1 MAGNFVYSFNEG
13 SKDMRALLGGKGADL
28 AEMTKIGLPVPF
40 GFTVTTEACRDYYRQ
55 GRKLSDEIVIDIENK
70 LHELEAVT
78 GKRFGDQSAPLL
90 VSVRSGAPV
99 SMPGMMDSILDLGMN
114 DRIARALAELTGNRR
129 FAFDSYRRFI
139 EMYGNVVLNIPEA
152 DFREILS
159 AVVGVK
165 GCGTEAGLEA
175 GDLEAIV
182 SEYKE
187 LILAETGKP
196 LPDDPQDQLIGAI
209 ESVLDSW
216 TSDRAVLYRKI
227 NNISDDLGT
236 AVNVQAMVYGNMGD
250 RSGSGVAFSRSPVNG
265 DKNIYGEFLL
275 NSQGQDVVSG
285 SRTPERITEMAEQ
298 LPDAYKS
305 FVKICEVLEQH
316 YQDMQ
321 DMEFTIE
328 EGKLYILQT
337 RSTKRTARAAV
348 TAAVDMAEEGLIDKS
363 TAVMRIS
370 ADDVDQL
377 LHEEFDE
384 GELKTAEVITRGL
397 AASSGAA
404 SGKVCL
410 DINKAVQMKSRGE
423 KVILVR
429 KETSPEDLAGMVS
442 AEGLITTVGGI
453 TSHAAVVAR
462 GMGKCCVSACSDIE
476 IDTENNCFT
485 VGGKTYK
492 EGDTISVDGT
502 TGVIYNGAVKMNP
515 PELTGKFGKIL
526 SWADDIR
533 ALKVRANCDTPEE
546 VKQGDIF
553 GAQGVGLC
561 RTEHMFFSKVRIPEF
576 REMILAKDKEGRER
590 ALKKLLPY
598 QRDDFIEMFRV
609 LKERPFTIRL
619 LDPPLHEFLP
629 NTENEM
635 RALADRLNMS
645 YDEVYDRCESL
656 RELNPM
662 MGMRGVRVAVV
673 YPEIVMMQTEAI
685 ISAAIK
691 VRSELNI
698 DIVPEIMIPLVQN
711 TNELKTVKK
720 VIDQAADIIMKDL
733 GETIDYRVGTM
744 IETPRAALTADQI
757 ASEVEF
763 FSFGTND
770 LTQMTLGFSRDDT
783 AELIKTYID
792 LGIMDKDPFKSLDI
806 GGVGRLIEGGT
817 RLGRKTRQNI
827 SIGICGEQAGDP
839 ESIEFFSSI
848 GLNYVSCSPYRV
860 PQARLAA
867 AHAAIIESRKKSA
880 D

>member
-305 FVKICEVLEQH
+305 FVKICEVLE
-316 YQDMQ
+316 
-321 DMEFTIE
+321 
-328 EGKLYILQT
+328 
-337 RSTKRTARAAV
+337 
-348 TAAVDMAEEGLIDKS
+348 
-363 TAVMRIS
+363 
-370 ADDVDQL
+370 
-377 LHEEFDE
+377 
-384 GELKTAEVITRGL
+384 
-397 AASSGAA
+397 
-404 SGKVCL
+404 
-410 DINKAVQMKSRGE
+410 
-423 KVILVR
+423 
-429 KETSPEDLAGMVS
+429 
-442 AEGLITTVGGI
+442 
-453 TSHAAVVAR
+453 
-462 GMGKCCVSACSDIE
+462 
-476 IDTENNCFT
+476 
-485 VGGKTYK
+485 
-492 EGDTISVDGT
+492 
-502 TGVIYNGAVKMNP
+502 
-515 PELTGKFGKIL
+515 
-526 SWADDIR
+526 
-533 ALKVRANCDTPEE
+533 
-546 VKQGDIF
+546 
-553 GAQGVGLC
+553 
-561 RTEHMFFSKVRIPEF
+561 
-576 REMILAKDKEGRER
+576 
-590 ALKKLLPY
+590 
-598 QRDDFIEMFRV
+598 
-609 LKERPFTIRL
+609 
-619 LDPPLHEFLP
+619 
-629 NTENEM
+629 
-635 RALADRLNMS
+635 
-645 YDEVYDRCESL
+645 
-656 RELNPM
+656 
-662 MGMRGVRVAVV
+662 
-673 YPEIVMMQTEAI
+673 
-685 ISAAIK
+685 
-691 VRSELNI
+691 
-698 DIVPEIMIPLVQN
+698 
-711 TNELKTVKK
+711 
-720 VIDQAADIIMKDL
+720 
-733 GETIDYRVGTM
+733 
-744 IETPRAALTADQI
+744 
-757 ASEVEF
+757 
-763 FSFGTND
+763 
-770 LTQMTLGFSRDDT
+770 
-783 AELIKTYID
+783 
-792 LGIMDKDPFKSLDI
+792 
-806 GGVGRLIEGGT
+806 
-817 RLGRKTRQNI
+817 
-827 SIGICGEQAGDP
+827 
-839 ESIEFFSSI
+839 
-848 GLNYVSCSPYRV
+848 
-860 PQARLAA
+860 
-867 AHAAIIESRKKSA
+867 
-880 D
+880 